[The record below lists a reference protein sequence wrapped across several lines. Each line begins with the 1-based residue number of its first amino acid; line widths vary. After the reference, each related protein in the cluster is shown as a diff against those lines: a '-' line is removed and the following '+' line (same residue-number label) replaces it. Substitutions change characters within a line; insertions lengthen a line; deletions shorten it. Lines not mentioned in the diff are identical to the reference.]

1 MIAQKLSNIAWKMRP
16 SNLLKR
22 QNNYIIAIL
31 ILTLFVIGTVRYVQV
46 TLSSIEESIPL
57 KVVEDSQAMT
67 DILYNIHEITHNIA
81 IARQVAGTER
91 EEVIELI
98 RGNLTDIH
106 VLLTQKRVQYGF
118 DNLIGTAAIYG
129 VLGTALYDI
138 QQWMQEGI
146 GGLPPTSDVVLS
158 TALGRAE
165 EALEKAEELN
175 NHSNDIAVTLLRDQA
190 NQVDVFRDAVLLVL
204 LGLAGLAGVLIYYI
218 YNRRVSEIAL
228 ERSELKH
235 RRIYENATEGIFQVY
250 ADGSLMDVNPALATF
265 LGYSSSED
273 MKNTVSTLAADVYDN
288 PDIALK
294 HLMLLSKKQ
303 YLIDEIYQW
312 KRKDGTMT
320 WGAINAHG
328 VFDDHG
334 RLLYLEGTLTDMND
348 RVRGEVNLRKAKEMA
363 ELANRAKSEFLANMS
378 HELRTPLNA
387 IIGFSELLTS
397 EAFGSLGHPNYK
409 EYSSDIHGAGRHLL
423 GLINDV
429 LDVAKI
435 EAGQLQLSERKI
447 DLASVIQSCFRMLSV
462 RALEAGVALVAEV
475 PDKLPVFIG
484 DETRIKQVIVNLVSN
499 AVKFTNKGGSITVA
513 VVIREDN
520 GLDIRVTDTGI
531 GIAEED
537 IPRVLDRFGQVQT
550 SYARNNEGTGL
561 GLTLVQMLADV
572 HGATFTLESEV
583 DVGTVCTLHFP
594 PERTMRMA
602 EANWNEISAAEG
614 SEQGFQHIRLN

>member
-1 MIAQKLSNIAWKMRP
+1 MTADKLYSFAWKCHPR
-16 SNLLKR
+16 NLLKR
-22 QNNYIIAIL
+22 QNNYIVAIL
-31 ILTLFVIGTVRYVQV
+31 LLTLFVIGTVRYVQV

-57 KVVEDSQAMT
+57 KVVEDSQAMAS
-67 DILYNIHEITHNIA
+67 ILYDIHEVSHAIA
-81 IARQVAGTER
+81 IARLQTGAER
-91 EEVIELI
+91 EKILDVARNRLDHV
-98 RGNLTDIH
+98 R
-106 VLLTQKRVQYGF
+106 VLLNEKRVQYGF

-129 VLGTALYDI
+129 VLGPALHDMRE
-138 QQWMQEGI
+138 WLRDGI
-146 GGLPPTSDVVLS
+146 GGLPPTNNVVLA
-158 TALGRAE
+158 TAHGRAE
-165 EALEKAEELN
+165 EALLKAEELN
-175 NHSNDIAVTLLRDQA
+175 ALSNDTATSLLREQA
-190 NQVDVFRDAVLLVL
+190 TQVDIFRDAVLLVL
-204 LGLAGLAGVLIYYI
+204 LGLAGLAAVLIYYI
-218 YNRRVSEIAL
+218 YNRRASEIAL
-228 ERSELKH
+228 EQSELKH

-250 ADGSLMDVNPALATF
+250 ADGSLMDVNPALAAL
-265 LGYSSSED
+265 LGYASPED
-273 MKNTVSTLAADVYDN
+273 MKQSVSTLTADVYDN
-288 PDIALK
+288 PDVALK
-294 HLMLLSKKQ
+294 HFMLLCKKQ

-320 WGAINAHG
+320 WAAINAHG

-334 RLLYLEGTLTDMND
+334 KLLYLEGTLTDMND

-447 DLASVIQSCFRMLSV
+447 DLSAVIQSCFRMLSV

-475 PDKLPVFIG
+475 PEKLPVFLG
-484 DETRIKQVIVNLVSN
+484 DETRIKQIIVNLVSN
-499 AVKFTNKGGSITVA
+499 AVKFTNKGGSVTVN
-513 VVIREDN
+513 VLVREDN

-531 GIAEED
+531 GIAPDD

-594 PERTMRMA
+594 PERTLRMA
-602 EANWNEISAAEG
+602 EAS
-614 SEQGFQHIRLN
+614 

>member
-1 MIAQKLSNIAWKMRP
+1 MIATKLSSIARKCRL

-22 QNNYIIAIL
+22 QNRYIFAIL
-31 ILTLFVIGTVRYVQV
+31 LLTLFVIGTVRYVQV

-57 KVVEDSQAMT
+57 KVVEDSQAMAG
-67 DILYNIHEITHNIA
+67 ILYDIYEIGHRITIA
-81 IARQVAGTER
+81 QQTAGAER
-91 EEVIELI
+91 EEAIDLVRKDLTEL
-98 RGNLTDIH
+98 H
-106 VLLTQKRVQYGF
+106 FLLNTKRVQYGF

-129 VLGTALYDI
+129 VLGPALYDV
-138 QQWMQEGI
+138 QQWMEHGI
-146 GGLPPTSDVVLS
+146 GGLPPTSDVVLA

-165 EALEKAEELN
+165 NALSKAKSLN
-175 NHSNDIAVTLLRDQA
+175 AMSNGTAVSLLREQA
-190 NQVDVFRDAVLLVL
+190 NKVDVFRDAVLLVL

-218 YNRRVSEIAL
+218 YNRRASEIAL

-250 ADGSLMDVNPALATF
+250 ADGSLLDVNPALATF

-273 MKNTVSTLAADVYDN
+273 MKRSVTTLAADVYEN

-294 HLMLLSKKQ
+294 HFMLLSKKQ

-320 WGAINAHG
+320 WGGINAHG
-328 VFDDHG
+328 VFDDNG
-334 RLLYLEGTLTDMND
+334 KLLYLEGTLTDMND

-387 IIGFSELLTS
+387 IIGFSELLAS

-429 LDVAKI
+429 LDVAKL

-447 DLASVIQSCFRMLSV
+447 DLSAVIQSCFRMLSV
-462 RALEAGVALVAEV
+462 RALEAGVALV
-475 PDKLPVFIG
+475 PDLPAKLPVFVG
-484 DETRIKQVIVNLVSN
+484 DETRVKQIIVNLVSN
-499 AVKFTNKGGSITVA
+499 AVKFTNKGGTITVA
-513 VVIREDN
+513 VVIRDDN
-520 GLDIRVTDTGI
+520 GIDLRVTDTGI
-531 GIAEED
+531 GIAEDD
-537 IPRVLDRFGQVQT
+537 IPRVLDRFGQ
-550 SYARNNEGTGL
+550 
-561 GLTLVQMLADV
+561 
-572 HGATFTLESEV
+572 
-583 DVGTVCTLHFP
+583 
-594 PERTMRMA
+594 
-602 EANWNEISAAEG
+602 
-614 SEQGFQHIRLN
+614 